1 MTPKA
6 IRLSFGKL
14 LPIIYNSISSAFGHF
29 FYYGHCLIFVE
40 SHTNH
45 IMFEQINTS
54 ISRYVNFTKEELD
67 IFNSLLEHRKVPKKT
82 IMLHEGEVCN
92 FEAFVIKG
100 CVRKY
105 YIDPNGFEVILQFA
119 IENAWVSDISF
130 SIYETEPSKIFIETM
145 EECEF
150 LVFNPETKEELFQ
163 RAPRFERAFRILLQ
177 RHLAVT
183 QNRLFNT
190 ISKTALDK
198 YLEFLEH
205 YPTLPQRIAQHYI
218 ASYLG
223 ISAEFLSKTR
233 AKIAKH

>member
-1 MTPKA
+1 MDMYQQ
-6 IRLSFGKL
+6 L
-14 LPIIYNSISSAFGHF
+14 N
-29 FYYGHCLIFVE
+29 E
-40 SHTNH
+40 SL
-45 IMFEQINTS
+45 
-54 ISRYVNFTKEELD
+54 SRYVSFSAEELK
-67 IFNSLLEHRKVPKKT
+67 ILNSLAVHKKVPKKT
-82 IMLHEGEVCN
+82 IMLHEGEMCN
-92 FEAFVIKG
+92 FEDFVIKG

-130 SIYETEPSKIFIETM
+130 SIYEDKPSKLFIETM
-145 EECEF
+145 EDCEF
-150 LVFNPETKEELFQ
+150 LSFTPEANEELFE

-190 ISKTALDK
+190 ISKTAMEK
-198 YLEFLEH
+198 YLDFLEV

-233 AKIAKH
+233 TKLESN